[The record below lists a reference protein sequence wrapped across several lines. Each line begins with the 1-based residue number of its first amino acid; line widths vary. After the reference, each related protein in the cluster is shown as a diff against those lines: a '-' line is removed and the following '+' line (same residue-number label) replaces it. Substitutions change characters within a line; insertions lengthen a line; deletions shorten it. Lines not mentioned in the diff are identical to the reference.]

1 MPETRLDRIEKNLE
15 MFFQGLSELRA
26 SQEKIGERLD
36 KSDSDVRAAQLK
48 TDEQIAEF
56 FQGLSESRISQD
68 KLTENIDKM
77 SSDIRAVSEVRIS
90 QDKLTENIDKMS
102 SDIRAAQL
110 KTDKQIANLRAA
122 QEETERKLRVIGKQ
136 LGDIGLVQGEIAE
149 DLFYRNVRNLFHDRH
164 PRFKKVRLNLKR
176 KGIAEYDI
184 VAANKGEVLVIEV
197 KNKLSKRMVD
207 TFVDKKL
214 PMFRKAFPDY
224 RDFRILGGVGA
235 LVLKDEVGKHAQKV
249 GLYVLTQNNEGGASL
264 FNKDDFKPKAF

>member
-1 MPETRLDRIEKNLE
+1 
-15 MFFQGLSELRA
+15 
-26 SQEKIGERLD
+26 
-36 KSDSDVRAAQLK
+36 LK

-56 FQGLSESRISQD
+56 FQGLSELRISQN
-68 KLTENIDKM
+68 KHTENIDKNN
-77 SSDIRAVSEVRIS
+77 SEIRI
-90 QDKLTENIDKMS
+90 
-102 SDIRAAQL
+102 AQL

-122 QEETERKLRVIGKQ
+122 QEETERKLRFIGTQ

-149 DLFYRNVRNLFHDRH
+149 NLLYRNVRNLFHDRH

-197 KNKLSKRMVD
+197 KNKLSKRMVG

-264 FNKDDFKPKAF
+264 FNKDYFKPKVF

>member
-1 MPETRLDRIEKNLE
+1 M
-15 MFFQGLSELRA
+15 
-26 SQEKIGERLD
+26 
-36 KSDSDVRAAQLK
+36 K

-56 FQGLSESRISQD
+56 FQGLSELRISQN
-68 KLTENIDKM
+68 KHTENIDKNN
-77 SSDIRAVSEVRIS
+77 SEIRI
-90 QDKLTENIDKMS
+90 
-102 SDIRAAQL
+102 AQL

-122 QEETERKLRVIGKQ
+122 QEETERKLRFIGTQ

-149 DLFYRNVRNLFHDRH
+149 NLLYRNVRNLFHDRH

-197 KNKLSKRMVD
+197 KNKLSKRMVG

-264 FNKDDFKPKAF
+264 FNKDYFKPKVF